1 MSYKPSVG
9 PQMAAPNVIPMADIM
24 LVLLIIFMVVTPML
38 SKGLSVEL
46 AKVQNPSDMP
56 DADKDDAVIVGIS
69 ASGDVYLGSA
79 KSDVSQIADQVRD
92 RISNKLDKTVFV
104 KSDGRAKYGD
114 VVKVV
119 DEIRSAGVDNVGL
132 ITDRAE
138 NRIAGPLHRRQP
150 DNLRWEARRIPRF
163 PVSFLQHIRPGDCTG
178 TRKQELGATTM
189 GMDVGGKQG
198 GAMATMNV
206 VPLID
211 ILLVLIIIFMVITPL
226 TPKGLDALVPQPAPP
241 NQKQQQD
248 ITQKTIVVQI
258 LDTGKLKINDED
270 ATWDSLGPRLTDV
283 FKERAEKVAF
293 VKGDDA
299 VRFAD
304 VARAIDVM
312 RGSGIDKVGLITAN
326 LEAGK

>member
-9 PQMAAPNVIPMADIM
+9 PQMSAPNVIPMADIM

-38 SKGLSVEL
+38 SKGLTVEL
-46 AKVQNPSDMP
+46 AKVNNPSDMP

-138 NRIAGPLHRRQP
+138 QNRR
-150 DNLRWEARRIPRF
+150 
-163 PVSFLQHIRPGDCTG
+163 T
-178 TRKQELGATTM
+178 
-189 GMDVGGKQG
+189 
-198 GAMATMNV
+198 
-206 VPLID
+206 
-211 ILLVLIIIFMVITPL
+211 
-226 TPKGLDALVPQPAPP
+226 APP
-241 NQKQQQD
+241 
-248 ITQKTIVVQI
+248 
-258 LDTGKLKINDED
+258 
-270 ATWDSLGPRLTDV
+270 PP
-283 FKERAEKVAF
+283 
-293 VKGDDA
+293 
-299 VRFAD
+299 
-304 VARAIDVM
+304 
-312 RGSGIDKVGLITAN
+312 
-326 LEAGK
+326 AG